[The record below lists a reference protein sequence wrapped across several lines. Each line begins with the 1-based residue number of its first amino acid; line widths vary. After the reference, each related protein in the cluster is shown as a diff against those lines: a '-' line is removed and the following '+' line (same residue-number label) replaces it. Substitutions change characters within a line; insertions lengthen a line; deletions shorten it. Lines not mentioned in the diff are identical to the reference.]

1 MSKYDVSKFRNVTV
15 ALNTPFQKDGSVD
28 VEAVKAVSRYFRDK
42 GIKQMYV
49 CGSTGEGFLLDTE
62 ERMLVAE
69 TVVNEVGKDMNIIV
83 HVGCADTRHSVSWPL
98 MQRRLVLRQSQQFHV
113 CITDRVKKAYTG
125 TGPRSQKLQICHSL
139 SIISLS

>member
-15 ALNTPFQKDGSVD
+15 ALNTPFKKDGSVD
-28 VEAVKAVSRYFRDK
+28 IDAIKAVCRYFRDK

-83 HVGCADTRHSVSWPL
+83 HVGCPDTS
-98 MQRRLVLRQSQQFHV
+98 
-113 CITDRVKKAYTG
+113 
-125 TGPRSQKLQICHSL
+125 TGPRSQKQQTFRSL
-139 SIISLS
+139 FITFLNSPDLIFL

>member
-15 ALNTPFQKDGSVD
+15 ALNTPFKKDGSVD
-28 VEAVKAVSRYFRDK
+28 IDAIKAVCRYFRDK

-69 TVVNEVGKDMNIIV
+69 TVVNEVGKDMNVIV
-83 HVGCADTRHSVSWPL
+83 HVGCPDTMPRKSAQLPP
-98 MQRRLVLRQSQQFHV
+98 QQFHV
-113 CITDRVKKAYTG
+113 YTTVQARRAFTS
-125 TGPRSQKLQICHSL
+125 TGPRSQKQQTFRSL
-139 SIISLS
+139 FITFLNSPDLIFL

>member
-15 ALNTPFQKDGSVD
+15 ALNTPFKKDGSVD
-28 VEAVKAVSRYFRDK
+28 IDAIKAVCRYFRDK

-69 TVVNEVGKDMNIIV
+69 TVVNEVGK
-83 HVGCADTRHSVSWPL
+83 T
-98 MQRRLVLRQSQQFHV
+98 
-113 CITDRVKKAYTG
+113 
-125 TGPRSQKLQICHSL
+125 
-139 SIISLS
+139 

>member
-15 ALNTPFQKDGSVD
+15 ALNTPFKKDGSVD
-28 VEAVKAVSRYFRDK
+28 IDAIKAVCRYFRDK

-69 TVVNEVGKDMNIIV
+69 TVVNEVGKDMNMPRKS
-83 HVGCADTRHSVSWPL
+83 AQLPP
-98 MQRRLVLRQSQQFHV
+98 QQFHV
-113 CITDRVKKAYTG
+113 YTTVQARRAFTS
-125 TGPRSQKLQICHSL
+125 TGPRSQKQQTFRSL
-139 SIISLS
+139 FITFLNSPDLIFL

>member
-15 ALNTPFQKDGSVD
+15 ALNTPFKKDGSVD
-28 VEAVKAVSRYFRDK
+28 IDAIKAVCRYFRDK

-69 TVVNEVGKDMNIIV
+69 TVVNEVGIDMNIIV
-83 HVGCADTRHSVSWPL
+83 HVGCPDNRHS
-98 MQRRLVLRQSQQFHV
+98 
-113 CITDRVKKAYTG
+113 
-125 TGPRSQKLQICHSL
+125 
-139 SIISLS
+139 

>member
-1 MSKYDVSKFRNVTV
+1 MLKYDVSKFRNVTV
-15 ALNTPFQKDGSVD
+15 ALNTHLLKKDGSVD
-28 VEAVKAVSRYFRDK
+28 IDAIKAVCRYFRDK

-83 HVGCADTRHSVSWPL
+83 HVGCPDTRHSCILAAHAEKIGAAATLSSSMCILPSK
-98 MQRRLVLRQSQQFHV
+98 RGERLPALDQDH
-113 CITDRVKKAYTG
+113 
-125 TGPRSQKLQICHSL
+125 RSSRPSFLYL
-139 SIISLS
+139 